1 MEAPKMNTRKLIGNN
16 GVGKDQKHS
25 QSQEIYNW
33 LPLQLALLPQFASD
47 TNYYQTLVYNW
58 NEWIHFHS
66 NQTFESPL
74 FKYSSMLNEKS
85 VRWLVLSVQT
95 TVQSWWCARS
105 NHDNL
110 FYWNHDPLHFW
121 IRQES
126 SLSVVSTF
134 EPLSESQQPSS
145 IGGVSSSGGYPNG
158 HYRKSSANAA
168 KASLSRIILSLES
181 NALKQV
187 LTNWT

>member
-134 EPLSESQQPSS
+134 EPLSFLHWNWLTGILYTDRRGEGKRGKDLSS
-145 IGGVSSSGGYPNG
+145 CKKMLPN
-158 HYRKSSANAA
+158 KEW
-168 KASLSRIILSLES
+168 KLSCSD
-181 NALKQV
+181 
-187 LTNWT
+187 